1 MDRLAE
7 THKIPPL
14 PSKKLFS
21 PKYNLPVLEDYSK
34 DAPDSYWE
42 SFPMNYK
49 CPAKSLVNG
58 DLLRELAIQYGYV
71 DMEQLDKVCDW
82 LKNGAEIGCKGKYRQ
97 PSKASNSKSA
107 FVEGEKVSDCVAD
120 WLEKGFAFG
129 PINLDEI
136 PEKAKI
142 SSLLTR
148 EKPNG
153 AVRVILNLSKPEGS
167 SVNEGI
173 DIGEYPAKM
182 SSTWEWIAVL
192 NRAGRGCL
200 MTKID
205 WQEGVAPNYYKISYK
220 MGVLHQKGINHLE
233 FLHDKGN
240 FIKESIVQQILT
252 GCLQAHCCERSR
264 HRPSIFHLAWESF

>member
-1 MDRLAE
+1 MYP
-7 THKIPPL
+7 KPPQDQIT
-14 PSKKLFS
+14 KQIKL
-21 PKYNLPVLEDYSK
+21 NIQHI
-34 DAPDSYWE
+34 
-42 SFPMNYK
+42 FPMNYK

-153 AVRVILNLSKPEGS
+153 AIE
-167 SVNEGI
+167 
-173 DIGEYPAKM
+173 
-182 SSTWEWIAVL
+182 
-192 NRAGRGCL
+192 
-200 MTKID
+200 
-205 WQEGVAPNYYKISYK
+205 
-220 MGVLHQKGINHLE
+220 
-233 FLHDKGN
+233 
-240 FIKESIVQQILT
+240 
-252 GCLQAHCCERSR
+252 
-264 HRPSIFHLAWESF
+264 